1 MKKIKLLFFLIS
13 SVLLAHAQVTEI
25 KGKISDDTG
34 KPLAGA
40 TVTVKGTSLSTT
52 TGNDGSFQLGTA
64 NQLNPVLIISF
75 IGYQIQEFTVK
86 DFSGFTVRLQPDAAT
101 LGDVVVVGYG
111 AQKKRDITGSSSTV
125 KASEIAKRPLT
136 RLDQALQGTTAGVNV
151 TSPNGQ
157 PGAGLRVQIRGANSI
172 TGGTGPLYV
181 IDGNIGNGNDVNVN
195 DVESMEILKDA
206 AATAIYGSRGS
217 NGVVLITTKTGRS
230 GKLKVNFDTWIRNDK
245 MPRKLDLMGPYDFA
259 RSVNNQVLSLSP
271 GGVAPFS
278 PAQLGEL
285 QSGTVKGT
293 DWQDELHRNTLVQ
306 NYQLD
311 ISGGNESVKYY
322 FGLGYLNQP
331 GLISNTSFKR
341 ASFRGNVDIRASSK
355 LNIKLLLVA
364 NIPQSRNNNYPGGLL
379 DPLNQALLWDP
390 TSLIRDPSTGNYI
403 TNGRFGSIGFNP
415 LAQAEN
421 RTHDNTNTNSSASAI
436 LTYKIFD
443 DLTFTSTN
451 VYDITSGYAQTL
463 EGPGTNAFATGSGF
477 AQVSS
482 NRFRSFQT
490 SNFLTYRKQF
500 GDHSIN
506 ATALFEYQ
514 EGRNMSVT
522 ATARNLTT
530 WNLGYYN
537 LGLGG
542 LQQTTS
548 GYNADALVSLMGRVY
563 YSFKDKYTLSA
574 SIRSDGSSRL
584 VEKYSSFPSV
594 GLAWNVKKEKFLE
607 NSKIFSDLKLRA
619 SYGQTGNQAVPS
631 YSSIAAVN
639 TGSVGGL
646 VSYFYGANQTG
657 GQIATSLGSSVS
669 QNLQW
674 EKKKTFDAGF
684 DAAFLRGRLN
694 LVVDVYQSKI
704 SNLLYNRPN
713 FAYAGG
719 GNTQTN
725 AGELANNGLEIAI
738 SGTPII
744 SKKGFKWTTNFNVS
758 FNRNEVVSLGGLSDN
773 QIFTN
778 GNNTFNALLKIGA
791 PLGEFYGYKFL
802 GTWKTKDA
810 AEAALYGMKPGD
822 AKFEDVNNDRVYS
835 GADQQ
840 RIGNATPDFSW
851 GFINDLEYKNFT
863 LSLMLQG
870 RQGGQVFSQTM
881 AYLWGGLGDARNAT
895 TIDAIPEKLWS
906 AANETDNPA
915 WSSTSR
921 NFNSSSRY
929 VYDASFIKLR
939 NISLTHSLS
948 QKILAKIKASSFDIY
963 VSGQNLWVNTK
974 FKGYDPEVDFL
985 PTGNAISAGQEFGI
999 IPNPKSFT
1007 IGVRIG
1013 L

>member
-1 MKKIKLLFFLIS
+1 MKKFKMLLFFTFSILW
-13 SVLLAHAQVTEI
+13 VQAQVTVL
-25 KGKISDDTG
+25 KGKVADDTG
-34 KPLAGA
+34 KPLSGA
-40 TVTVKGTSLSTT
+40 TVTLKGTSLSVTT
-52 TGNDGSFQLGTA
+52 SLDGSFQLGTA
-64 NQLNPVLIISF
+64 NQLKPVLLISYV
-75 IGYQIQEFTVK
+75 GYQTLEYGVK
-86 DFSGFTVRLQPDAAT
+86 NSSDFIVQLQTDAAT

-111 AQKKRDITGSSSTV
+111 VQKKRDITGSSSTV
-125 KASEIAKRPLT
+125 KAAEIRKRPLT
-136 RLDQALQGTTAGVNV
+136 RLETALQGTTPGVNV

-206 AATAIYGSRGS
+206 AATSIYGSRGS
-217 NGVVLITTKTGRS
+217 NGVVLITTKSGRS
-230 GKLKVNFDTWIRNDK
+230 GKIKVNYDTWIRNDK
-245 MPRKLDLMGPYDFA
+245 MPRKLDLMGSYDFA

-271 GGVAPFS
+271 GGVAPFT
-278 PAQLGEL
+278 PAQLSDL

-293 DWQDELHRNTLVQ
+293 DWQDELHREALVQ
-306 NYQLD
+306 NHQLD
-311 ISGGNESVKYY
+311 ISGGNETVKYY
-322 FGLGYLNQP
+322 FGLGYLDQP
-331 GLISNTSFKR
+331 GLILNTWFKR
-341 ASFRGNVDIRASSK
+341 ASFRGNVDIKASSR

-364 NIPQSRNNNYPGGLL
+364 NIPQTHNNNYGGGLL
-379 DPLNQALLWDP
+379 DPLNQTLLWDP
-390 TSLIRDPSTGNYI
+390 TSLIRDPNTGNFI

-415 LAQAEN
+415 IAQAEN
-421 RTHDNTNTNSSASAI
+421 RTHDNINTNISGSAI
-436 LTYKIFD
+436 FTYKILN
-443 DLTFTSTN
+443 DLSFTSTN
-451 VYDITSGYAQTL
+451 VYDINSGHAQTL

-477 AQVSS
+477 AQVGS
-482 NRFRSFQT
+482 NRLRSLQT
-490 SNFLTYRKQF
+490 SNFLTYKKQF

-514 EGRNMSVT
+514 EGRNLSLT
-522 ATARNLTT
+522 AIARNLIT

-542 LQQTTS
+542 LQQTSS
-548 GYNADALVSLMGRVY
+548 GYNADALVSTMGRVY

-594 GLAWNVKKEKFLE
+594 GLAWNMKKEKFLE
-607 NSKIFSDLKLRA
+607 NSNIFSDLKLRA

-646 VSYFYGANQTG
+646 ASYFYGANQAG
-657 GQIATSLGSSVS
+657 GQIATSLGSAVS

-684 DAAFLRGRLN
+684 DAAFLKGRLN
-694 LVVDVYQSKI
+694 LVVDIYQSKI

-725 AGELANNGLEIAI
+725 AGELANNGLEIAVG
-738 SGTPII
+738 GTPII
-744 SKKGFKWTTNFNVS
+744 SKKGFKWATNFNIS
-758 FNRNEVVSLGGLSDN
+758 FNRNEVVGLGGLADN

-778 GNNTFNALLKIGA
+778 GNNTFNSLLKIGA

-802 GTWKTKDA
+802 GTWKSKDA

-822 AKFEDVNNDRVYS
+822 AKYEDLNNDRVYS

-863 LSLMLQG
+863 LSFMFQG
-870 RQGGQVFSQTM
+870 RQGGQVFSQTL

-895 TIDAIPEKLWS
+895 TIEAVPEKLWS
-906 AANETDNPA
+906 ATNQTDNPA
-915 WSSTSR
+915 WSTTSK
-921 NFNSSSRY
+921 NFNNSSRY

-939 NISLTHSLS
+939 NLSLTYSIPEKTLS
-948 QKILAKIKASSFDIY
+948 KIKVSSLDVY

-999 IPNPKSFT
+999 IPNPKSMT
-1007 IGVRIG
+1007 IGIRIG

>member
-1 MKKIKLLFFLIS
+1 MLLFFTFSFIWVQAQLQ
-13 SVLLAHAQVTEI
+13 VL
-25 KGKISDDTG
+25 KGKVSDDIG
-34 KPLAGA
+34 KPLSGA
-40 TVTVKGTSLSTT
+40 TVILKGTPLSVTTSL
-52 TGNDGSFQLGTA
+52 DGSFQFETVK
-64 NQLNPVLIISF
+64 QSKPVLVISYVGF
-75 IGYQIQEFTVK
+75 QTQEYNITNTSDIKV
-86 DFSGFTVRLQPDAAT
+86 VLQPEMSN
-101 LGDVVVVGYG
+101 LGDVVVIGYG
-111 AQKKRDITGSSSTV
+111 VQKKTDVTGSSSTV
-125 KASEIAKRPLT
+125 KAAEISKRPIT
-136 RLDQALQGTTAGVNV
+136 RLETALQGTTPGVNV

-217 NGVVLITTKTGRS
+217 NGVVLITTKSGRL
-230 GKLKVNFDTWIRNDK
+230 GKIKVNYDTWIRSDR

-259 RSVNNQVLSLSP
+259 RSVNNQILSLSP
-271 GGVAPFS
+271 GGVAPFTQ
-278 PAQLGEL
+278 AQLSDL
-285 QSGTVKGT
+285 QSGAVKGT
-293 DWQDELHRNTLVQ
+293 DWQDELDRNALVQ
-306 NYQLD
+306 NHQLD
-311 ISGGNESVKYY
+311 MSGGNESIKYY
-322 FGLGYLNQP
+322 FGLGYLDQP
-331 GLISNTSFKR
+331 SLILNTWFKR
-341 ASFRGNVDIRASSK
+341 ASFRGNVDIKASSK
-355 LNIKLLLVA
+355 LSIKLLLVA
-364 NIPQSRNNNYPGGLL
+364 NIPQSHNNNYDGGLL
-379 DPLNQALLWDP
+379 DPLNQALIWDP
-390 TSLIRDPSTGNYI
+390 TSQMLDPSTGNYI

-415 LAQAEN
+415 IAQAEN
-421 RTHDNTNTNSSASAI
+421 RTHDNINTNISGSAI
-436 LTYKIFD
+436 IHYKILN
-443 DLTFTSTN
+443 DLSFTSTN

-463 EGPGTNAFATGSGF
+463 EGPGTNAFATGAGF
-477 AQVSS
+477 ARQSF
-482 NRFRSFQT
+482 NRFRSIQT
-490 SNFLTYRKQF
+490 SNFLTYKKQF
-500 GDHSIN
+500 GDHSVN
-506 ATALFEYQ
+506 GTVLFEYQ
-514 EGRNMSVT
+514 EGRNQSVT
-522 ATARNLTT
+522 ANARNLIT

-548 GYNADALVSLMGRVY
+548 GYNADALVSSMGRVY

-594 GLAWNVKKEKFLE
+594 GLAWNMKKEKFLE
-607 NSKIFSDLKLRA
+607 NSKVFSGLKLRA

-639 TGSVGGL
+639 PGSVGGL
-646 VSYFYGANQTG
+646 ASYFYGANQTG
-657 GQIATSLGSSVS
+657 GQIATSLGSAVS

-684 DAAFLRGRLN
+684 DASFLKGRLN
-694 LVVDVYQSKI
+694 LVVDIYQSKI

-725 AGELANNGLEIAI
+725 AGELANNGLELAI
-738 SGTPII
+738 SGTPVI
-744 SKKGFKWTTNFNVS
+744 SNKGFKWGTNFNIS
-758 FNRNEVVSLGGLSDN
+758 FNRNEVVSLGGLADN

-802 GTWKTKDA
+802 GTWKSKDA

-822 AKFEDVNNDRVYS
+822 AKYEDLNNDRVYS

-863 LSLMLQG
+863 LSVMLQG
-870 RQGGQVFSQTM
+870 RQGGQVFSQTL
-881 AYLWGGLGDARNAT
+881 AYLWGGLGDARNST
-895 TIDAIPEKLWS
+895 TIEAVPEKLWS
-906 AANETDNPA
+906 AGNETDNPA
-915 WSSTSR
+915 WSTTSK
-921 NFNSSSRY
+921 NFNNSSRY

-939 NISLTHSLS
+939 NLSLTYRIPEVALSKIRMSSL
-948 QKILAKIKASSFDIY
+948 DVY

-999 IPNPKSFT
+999 IPNPKSMT
-1007 IGVRIG
+1007 IGIRIG